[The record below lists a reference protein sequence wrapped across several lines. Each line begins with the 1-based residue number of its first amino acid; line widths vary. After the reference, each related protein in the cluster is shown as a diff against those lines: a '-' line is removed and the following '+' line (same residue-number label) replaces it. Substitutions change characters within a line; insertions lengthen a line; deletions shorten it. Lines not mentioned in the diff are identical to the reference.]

1 MIIIMNYLYRGLI
14 TRTQTRGLIIRD
26 IMPNAEFKNISES
39 LQKFENTTWT
49 KILETR
55 PTFELDMINAN

>member
-26 IMPNAEFKNISES
+26 IITNAEFKNISES
-39 LQKFENTTWT
+39 LQKFENTTWAR
-49 KILETR
+49 ILETR
-55 PTFELDMINAN
+55 PT